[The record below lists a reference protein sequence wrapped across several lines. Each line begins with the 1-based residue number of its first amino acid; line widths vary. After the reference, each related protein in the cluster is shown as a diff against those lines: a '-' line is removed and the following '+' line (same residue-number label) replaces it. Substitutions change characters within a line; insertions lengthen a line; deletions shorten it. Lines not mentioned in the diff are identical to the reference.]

1 MAKENRRSFRF
12 SDEVDA
18 MIAKFPQGNSL
29 NEKFENM
36 VIHCYWEIP
45 KVDKELAAKRKE
57 IAQLNKEIEQLR
69 EKKRQEA
76 LEFDSLQGAKKQLSA
91 AITKI
96 TMDALDYKEK
106 LDKAI
111 QKDLEQDGQT
121 A

>member
-18 MIAKFPQGNSL
+18 MIAKFPKGNSL

-36 VIHCYWEIP
+36 VMYCYWELP
-45 KVDKELAAKRKE
+45 KLEKAITAKNKE

-69 EKKRQEA
+69 QKKREEA
-76 LEFDSLQGAKKQLSA
+76 MEFDSLQNAKQQLSA
-91 AITKI
+91 AITKV
-96 TMDALDYKEK
+96 TMSVFDYREK

-111 QKDLEQDGQT
+111 QKDLAGQPVL
-121 A
+121 

>member
-36 VIHCYWEIP
+36 VIHCYWEVP
-45 KVDKELAAKRKE
+45 KTDKLLAEKRKE
-57 IAQLNKEIEQLR
+57 ITKLNKEIEQLR

-76 LEFDSLQGAKKQLSA
+76 LGYDTLVNAKGQLTA
-91 AITKI
+91 AMTKV
-96 TMDALDYKEK
+96 TLAAVDYKEK

-111 QKDLEQDGQT
+111 QKDLGALE
-121 A
+121 